1 MLFSWMF
8 QFSVVVVVN
17 NVITWLENKN
27 SVENENGREN
37 EIEIELIFFLFC
49 FWLINILYK

>member
-1 MLFSWMF
+1 MF

-37 EIEIELIFFLFC
+37 EIEIELIFFSVEA
-49 FWLINILYK
+49 